1 MRAAR
6 SADGRYRAAVIEDDT
21 ARSEPGGAEPV
32 SAEPGG
38 AQALEQYRA
47 RARELTGVLA
57 EHVAL
62 VDRGG
67 DGWAESAGALQ
78 AAVDAFAEAERALRG
93 TSPLVTGGPGGPAGD
108 EGGEEDDDAGWPL
121 PDASQEEAP
130 VVTVLGRWDYVVTDA
145 AALVQHGRAAHLAVH
160 PRDDHEDAVLRVPS
174 VTAAVDAVLRGP
186 VLEALEGAPGL
197 EPVASASQVL
207 QHAGSSDEELET
219 DPFGLTR
226 GPAPAADDLCG
237 CGHVRDPQDRHIRF
251 SLPDALFERV
261 SAGEEVPDLWMSH
274 DDPDSSVMLAAPGLG
289 SFVRVLL
296 RVRLDD
302 GTGLTYGTWLQVE
315 HDELLRANE
324 VWFAPEYSDLV
335 LEGRLAN
342 DVPPG
347 GVLGAHAR
355 AVVTDPDATPSIDSS
370 DDSVLAR
377 VLTEVWPAHLHPGA

>member
-1 MRAAR
+1 VLDDDASRPVPGHPEALERLRAR
-6 SADGRYRAAVIEDDT
+6 VREL
-21 ARSEPGGAEPV
+21 GGA
-32 SAEPGG
+32 
-38 AQALEQYRA
+38 LE
-47 RARELTGVLA
+47 
-57 EHVAL
+57 EHAAL
-62 VDRGG
+62 VDRGSAEG
-67 DGWAESAGALQ
+67 RSDGWEASAGALR
-78 AAVDAFAEAERALRG
+78 AALDALSEAGRALTG
-93 TSPLVTGGPGGPAGD
+93 SSPEP
-108 EGGEEDDDAGWPL
+108 EDDDGDDAVWPV
-121 PDASQEEAP
+121 PDASLEEAP

-186 VLEALEGAPGL
+186 VLAALEDAPGL
-197 EPVASASQVL
+197 APVASASQVL
-207 QHAGSSDEELET
+207 QHAGSSDTELET

-226 GPAPAADDLCG
+226 GPGPVPGAAAPPGGDLCG
-237 CGHVRDPQDRHIRF
+237 CGHVRGPQDRHVRF
-251 SLPDALFERV
+251 SLPDAVFERV

-274 DDPDSSVMLAAPGLG
+274 DDAESSVMLAAPGLG

-302 GTGLTYGTWLQVE
+302 GTSLTYGTWLQVE
-315 HDELLRANE
+315 HDELLRADE

-335 LEGRLAN
+335 LEGRLGN

-377 VLTEVWPAHLHPGA
+377 VLTEVWGAHLHPGA

>member
-1 MRAAR
+1 MI
-6 SADGRYRAAVIEDDT
+6 DDDT
-21 ARSEPGGAEPV
+21 PRPAPGG
-32 SAEPGG
+32 PG
-38 AQALEQYRA
+38 ALERYRA
-47 RARELTGVLA
+47 RASELAGVLA
-57 EHVAL
+57 EHVSL
-62 VDRGG
+62 VERGSAG
-67 DGWAESAGALQ
+67 GPDDGPDDGWVASAGALQ
-78 AAVDAFAEAERALRG
+78 AAVDAFADAERALRG
-93 TSPLVTGGPGGPAGD
+93 SSSLRASTGDVAG
-108 EGGEEDDDAGWPL
+108 EQDDDGAGWPV
-121 PDASQEEAP
+121 PDASLEEAP

-174 VTAAVDAVLRGP
+174 VSAAVDAVLQGP
-186 VLEALEGAPGL
+186 VLAALEEAPGL

-226 GPAPAADDLCG
+226 GPGGSSDAVSPPAGDLCG
-237 CGHVRDPQDRHIRF
+237 CGHVRDPQDRHVRF
-251 SLPDALFERV
+251 SLPDAVFERV

-274 DDPDSSVMLAAPGLG
+274 DDPESSVMLAAPGLG

-302 GTGLTYGTWLQVE
+302 GTSLTYGTWLQVE

-335 LEGRLAN
+335 LEGRLGN

-355 AVVTDPDATPSIDSS
+355 AVVTDPDATPSIDDSN
-370 DDSVLAR
+370 DSVLAR
-377 VLTEVWPAHLHPGA
+377 VLTEVWGAHLHPGA

>member
-1 MRAAR
+1 MIDDASR
-6 SADGRYRAAVIEDDT
+6 SV
-21 ARSEPGGAEPV
+21 PGD
-32 SAEPGG
+32 PG
-38 AQALEQYRA
+38 ALERYRA
-47 RARELTGVLA
+47 RARELTEALA

-62 VDRGG
+62 VDRGSVG
-67 DGWAESAGALQ
+67 GSADGWAASAGALR
-78 AAVDAFAEAERALRG
+78 AAVDAFSQAERALRG
-93 TSPLVTGGPGGPAGD
+93 SSPLDTAGPGGPAD
-108 EGGEEDDDAGWPL
+108 EEDDGVAWPV
-121 PDASQEEAP
+121 PDASLEEAP

-186 VLEALEGAPGL
+186 VLEALEEAPGL
-197 EPVASASQVL
+197 EPVASASQVV

-226 GPAPAADDLCG
+226 GPGPATAAPLGDLCG
-237 CGHVRDPQDRHIRF
+237 CGHVRDPQDRHVRF
-251 SLPDALFERV
+251 SLPDAVFEKV

-302 GTGLTYGTWLQVE
+302 GTSLTYGTWLRVP
-315 HDELLRANE
+315 HDELLRAHE
-324 VWFAPEYSDLV
+324 VWSAPEYVDLV
-335 LEGRLAN
+335 LEGELGN
-342 DVPPG
+342 DVAPG

-370 DDSVLAR
+370 NDGVLSR
-377 VLTEVWPAHLHPGA
+377 VLTEVWGAHLHPGA